1 MSNGWFLI
9 SNIDTKFLIITLI
22 LNLSCQKSVRKNELQ
37 TSQGYIEN
45 EILNSKVS
53 EILEVDTF
61 FFHKIKHLTKEN
73 NQLFFLYSKQECN
86 TCINNALL
94 ELYTLTKVNPLFKNA
109 IVITPELEEKEIQNL
124 NIWYD
129 NKITFIN
136 YEDILLNK
144 DYFLK
149 DSSLAIFFVFNANSK
164 VENAHVYKRR
174 KNKLNE
180 SYFNYLKD
188 SYKK

>member
-1 MSNGWFLI
+1 MNNGWFLI
-9 SNIDTKFLIITLI
+9 SNIDTKFLIIALI
-22 LNLSCQKSVRKNELQ
+22 LNLSCKKSVQKNGLQ
-37 TSQGYIEN
+37 TSQGYTEN
-45 EILNSKVS
+45 EILNSEVS
-53 EILEVDTF
+53 KILEVDTI

-94 ELYTLTKVNPLFKNA
+94 ELYTLSKVNPLFKNA
-109 IVITPELEEKEIQNL
+109 IVITPEPEEKEIKNL
-124 NIWYD
+124 KIRYD

-136 YEDILLNK
+136 HEDILLDK
-144 DYFLK
+144 DYFTK
-149 DSSLAIFFVFNANSK
+149 ESSLAIFFVFNANSK

-180 SYFNYLKD
+180 SYFNYLKNL
-188 SYKK
+188 Y